1 MLSAEFLNQRLDE
14 KKQYQENYQN
24 KQEYENKFRKNAIEV
39 TQKYFGNFDDYLE
52 VKESGRLKVKD
63 NKKDTTEILP

>member
-52 VKESGRLKVKD
+52 VKE
-63 NKKDTTEILP
+63 